1 MNELYLDIETRPAT
15 SETIRAYIAS
25 TIKPPATFKK
35 AESIAEWHKEQAPA
49 AIDEAVSKTGLDGAF
64 GHVCVIG
71 YQFEDGLPQ
80 VVYGL
85 DEAEVLTRFNTML
98 DNDIPRAMHSAVRV
112 VGHNVLSFDLRFLVQ
127 RHMVNGIP
135 PHPIINA
142 AANSKAWD
150 NKAYDTMTQFAGY
163 GNRISLDKLCMALGV
178 ESPKGDIDGS
188 MVGQYVAD
196 GRIVDVAAYCLKDV
210 AATKA
215 CYQRMTFQNP

>member
-1 MNELYLDIETRPAT
+1 MNELYLDIETIPAN
-15 SETIRAYIAS
+15 SEAIRAYIAA
-25 TIKPPATFKK
+25 TVKPPATYKK
-35 AESIAEWHKEQAPA
+35 PESIAEWYKEQAPA
-49 AIDEAVSKTGLDGAF
+49 AIDEAMAKTGLDGAF

-71 YQFEDGLPQ
+71 YQFEDNASQ

-98 DNDIPRAMHSAVRV
+98 DNDIPRATHSAVKV

-135 PHPIINA
+135 PHPVINVA
-142 AANSKAWD
+142 VNSKAWD

-163 GNRISLDKLCMALGV
+163 GNRISLDKLCLALGV
-178 ESPKGDIDGS
+178 ESPKGEIDGS
-188 MVGQYVAD
+188 MVAKYVAD
-196 GRIVDVAAYCLKDV
+196 GRIDEVAAYCMRDV

-215 CYQRMTFQNP
+215 VYQRMTFS

>member
-1 MNELYLDIETRPAT
+1 MNELYLDIETIPSN
-15 SETIRAYIAS
+15 SEAIRAYIAA
-25 TIKPPATFKK
+25 TVKPPATYKK
-35 AESIAEWHKEQAPA
+35 PESIAEWYKEQAPA
-49 AIDEAVSKTGLDGAF
+49 AIDEAMSKTGLDGAF

-71 YQFEDGLPQ
+71 YQFEDNVPQ

-98 DNDIPRAMHSAVRV
+98 DNDIPRAMHSAVKV

-135 PHPIINA
+135 PHPVINVA
-142 AANSKAWD
+142 VNSKAWD

-163 GNRISLDKLCMALGV
+163 GNRISLDKLCLALGI
-178 ESPKGDIDGS
+178 ESPKGEIDGS
-188 MVGQYVAD
+188 MVAKYVAD
-196 GRIVDVAAYCLKDV
+196 GRIDEVAAYCMRDV

-215 CYQRMTFQNP
+215 VYQRMTFS